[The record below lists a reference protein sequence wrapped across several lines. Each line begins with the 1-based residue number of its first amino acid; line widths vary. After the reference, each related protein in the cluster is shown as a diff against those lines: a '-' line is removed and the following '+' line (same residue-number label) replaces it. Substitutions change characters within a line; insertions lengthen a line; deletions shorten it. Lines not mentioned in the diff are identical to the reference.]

1 MVKKEIV
8 NILQDI
14 VGPIFTGVMFI
25 STYVLEVIEDTE
37 SPFIRFAVAVLV
49 LSFAAFYI
57 ARTRSVWIQSNK
69 KKKDDEGD
77 NL

>member
-1 MVKKEIV
+1 MFKREVIS
-8 NILQDI
+8 ILQDI

-57 ARTRSVWIQSNK
+57 ARTRSVWIQGNK